1 MLMKDAGILDVE
13 LQRAMPKPTICES
26 EAFSKVN
33 ILDVAPA
40 MILLA
45 IGMGL
50 SLLVLVLEY
59 FWCWRKKNLNVKN
72 CISVIQSSH
81 NASPKLKLPVMFAD
95 DSNIFNPT
103 LPKSKGYL
111 LSTPSVK

>member
-1 MLMKDAGILDVE
+1 MKEAGILDIE
-13 LQRAMPKPTICES
+13 LQHAMPKPTVCES
-26 EAFSKVN
+26 DAFSKVN

-59 FWCWRKKNLNVKN
+59 FCYWRKKIGYVRKQKLNSVLLSN
-72 CISVIQSSH
+72 HNISSNH
-81 NASPKLKLPVMFAD
+81 KLPVTFAD
-95 DSNIFNPT
+95 GNKVVYPT
-103 LPKSKGYL
+103 MRKIKVNVS
-111 LSTPSVK
+111 SPSFK